1 MSQAVSQNKAIPTR
15 PRNRP
20 TTAKPA
26 AAAATATKAASHE
39 FVDLYLGN
47 EHWVAAAVPA
57 ADQLVILA
65 NRDRA
70 ELSRMVAA
78 WQAR

>member
-1 MSQAVSQNKAIPTR
+1 MAKATRQSTTIPTR
-15 PRNRP
+15 RRNTKP
-20 TTAKPA
+20 TKPA
-26 AAAATATKAASHE
+26 AAAATAAKPASPE
-39 FVDLYLGN
+39 YVNLYLGN

-57 ADQLVILA
+57 ADQLIILA